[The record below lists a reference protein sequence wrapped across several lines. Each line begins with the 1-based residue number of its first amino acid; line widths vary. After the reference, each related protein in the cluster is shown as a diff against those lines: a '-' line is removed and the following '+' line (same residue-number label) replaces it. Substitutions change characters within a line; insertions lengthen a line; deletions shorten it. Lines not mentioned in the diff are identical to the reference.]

1 LRYETHYAIFRWRED
16 CLERLQFNTA
26 IASCM
31 EFLNAIAKIK
41 EPDKLNSAELKIYAF
56 ACVTLPKMLYP
67 FAPHIAEELWQILG
81 NENMLNDCGL
91 PEYEEQ
97 YLTRNIVTYVIQV
110 NGKIRGKL
118 EALAD
123 INQDEL
129 QAKALENEN
138 VKRYLD
144 GLNIKKVIVVTGKMI
159 SIAAG
164 K

>member
-1 LRYETHYAIFRWRED
+1 
-16 CLERLQFNTA
+16 
-26 IASCM
+26 
-31 EFLNAIAKIK
+31 
-41 EPDKLNSAELKIYAF
+41 
-56 ACVTLPKMLYP
+56 MLYP
-67 FAPHIAEELWQILG
+67 FAPHIAEELWQKLG

-144 GLNIKKVIVVTGKMI
+144 GLNIKKVIVVPGKMI